1 MAKSCNKASAD
12 FSLSLTRPI
21 ELRRYPMIAEV
32 TMRRERKDI
41 AALLQEANNNAA
53 DLPNR
58 LKKYLAREGLWREDQ
73 GLTDKAKAVLDSD
86 GLYDTGERGYYHIWY
101 THKDKLLHSR
111 PVLLQRDSTFAEP
124 KDQTI
129 LLEGTAAEN
138 SEFKVATLV
147 ELQVYDDKSSKPMS
161 IRSLEPKVICDSH
174 RQKEL
179 NLQWRLSPTESIV
192 KIDGSLDV
200 MDFSDKTSKKTSE
213 QPYKLGLTINRP
225 SANDINAVMSAIAS
239 ALGGQW
245 HEDKSNISV
254 TLGQLQQ
261 IERNLSACVKEF
273 RVHSWGTEKL
283 ESDFGEFQAKAQNL
297 PIQPQDSADANDWH
311 QLWLA
316 EFYSAG
322 YQSSAKAYEQQSR
335 WLDNPAIA
343 EFDLPI
349 AQHDQLL
356 EKLSRDSNPVAYW
369 HAAAIAD
376 LSPAQSNK
384 LRMPISLRPDGAF
397 NLRDL
402 IRQLSGNEKIKSLII
417 SDRYIK
423 SKDHELLQEIH
434 RLTNAQ
440 RTLLLTLKLKRGDH
454 EVQLPDGDIWRL
466 ERSKKNNDN
475 HSRYW
480 IFIGTDNIYCW
491 ECSASLDYLNKG
503 TIKNYLT
510 FTPKAIEDLPPY
522 LRAAIDNNT
531 DAE

>member
-1 MAKSCNKASAD
+1 MAKPRSKVSAD

-58 LKKYLAREGLWREDQ
+58 LKKYLAREGLWREDE

-111 PVLLQRDSTFAEP
+111 PVLLQRDSAFAKP

-129 LLEGTAAEN
+129 LLEGTAAES

-147 ELQVYDDKSSKPMS
+147 ELQVLDQVYDDKSSKPMS

-200 MDFSDKTSKKTSE
+200 MDFSDRTSKKTSE

-225 SANDINAVMSAIAS
+225 SDNDINAVMSAIAS

-376 LSPAQSNK
+376 LSPAQ
-384 LRMPISLRPDGAF
+384 ID
-397 NLRDL
+397 
-402 IRQLSGNEKIKSLII
+402 
-417 SDRYIK
+417 
-423 SKDHELLQEIH
+423 
-434 RLTNAQ
+434 
-440 RTLLLTLKLKRGDH
+440 
-454 EVQLPDGDIWRL
+454 
-466 ERSKKNNDN
+466 KNND
-475 HSRYW
+475 
-480 IFIGTDNIYCW
+480 
-491 ECSASLDYLNKG
+491 
-503 TIKNYLT
+503 
-510 FTPKAIEDLPPY
+510 
-522 LRAAIDNNT
+522 
-531 DAE
+531 AE